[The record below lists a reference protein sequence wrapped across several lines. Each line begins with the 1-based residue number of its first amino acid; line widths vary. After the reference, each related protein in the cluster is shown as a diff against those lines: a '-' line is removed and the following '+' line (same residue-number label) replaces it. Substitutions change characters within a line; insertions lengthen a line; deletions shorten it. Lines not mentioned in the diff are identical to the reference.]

1 MGNLNDFELLAR
13 NGFIIHAN
21 EQGDF
26 IVEKKPSKFNGL
38 KINAVKFDSF
48 QESIDYIN
56 NILNKPNE
64 WTAIV
69 RFNKGL
75 GIEYKNISPIN
86 ADSKEEAK
94 KTAFKQAEKLLGD
107 YIIEVKV
114 VPTAR

>member
-1 MGNLNDFELLAR
+1 MGNLNDFEVLAS
-13 NGFIIHAN
+13 NGFIIYAN

-26 IVEKKPSKFNGL
+26 IVEKKPSKFNAL
-38 KINAVKFDSF
+38 RINAVIFNSF

-56 NILNKPNE
+56 NILNKPKE
-64 WTAIV
+64 WTAII
-69 RFNKGL
+69 RYNKGL

-86 ADSKEEAK
+86 ANSKEDAK
-94 KTAFKQAEKLLGD
+94 KIAFKQAEKLLGD